1 MVPTGTAPLS
11 STCSQWCSMGH
22 AGIPGGDQQAQSGK
36 VPLLP
41 RKTREQ
47 ARELGLSLQQPLSS
61 EAAISQLSSG
71 WWHPWSPGRAL
82 CHAGCCQPSMLPQQD
97 HIFCSQNRTWL
108 RPWGSHCRCWQHLQ
122 GQRLLADLRAQHKTS
137 GLLARQGS
145 SPIAP
150 QYSATGVLLLY
161 QTFPAAFTS
170 AYALP
175 ANHRT
180 ATAPL
185 PFWQAAVRVSP
196 HNCPCSDGL
205 GQPLFT
211 ATTAY
216 KLPPSVTNSTQ
227 HPSMTAAPD
236 AVASISK
243 RLHGFRVS

>member
-1 MVPTGTAPLS
+1 MVPRQSPLPR
-11 STCSQWCSMGH
+11 W
-22 AGIPGGDQQAQSGK
+22 
-36 VPLLP
+36 LLP
-41 RKTREQ
+41 AIHAPT
-47 ARELGLSLQQPLSS
+47 ARPYFLLSKPYVAAAMGEPLPVL
-61 EAAISQLSSG
+61 AAL
-71 WWHPWSPGRAL
+71 
-82 CHAGCCQPSMLPQQD
+82 AG
-97 HIFCSQNRTWL
+97 T
-108 RPWGSHCRCWQHLQ
+108 
-122 GQRLLADLRAQHKTS
+122 QRLLADLRAQHKTS

-185 PFWQAAVRVSP
+185 LFWQAAVRVSP